1 MNMFYNP
8 YQYNNMQYPQQ
19 QSQQVLRVNGENG
32 AKMLTLPP
40 NSSALALDENA
51 PIVWLCQ
58 TDGAGYK
65 TCTPYKIEPYQQQP
79 QSNITDLEMRVKRLE
94 EMLTN
99 ATKSNFA
106 NDEPERLSVSN
117 DTAVQ
122 PVQANNARK
131 KS

>member
-8 YQYNNMQYPQQ
+8 YQYNNMQ

-99 ATKSNFA
+99 ATKSNFT
-106 NDEPERLSVSN
+106 NDEPEQFTTAN

-131 KS
+131 KP

>member
-8 YQYNNMQYPQQ
+8 YQYQQYNNMQQP
-19 QSQQVLRVNGENG
+19 QQVLRVNGENG

-131 KS
+131 KP

>member
-8 YQYNNMQYPQQ
+8 YQYQQYNNMSQ

-79 QSNITDLEMRVKRLE
+79 QSNITDLEARVKRLE
-94 EMLTN
+94 EILTN
-99 ATKSNFA
+99 ATKSNFT
-106 NDEPERLSVSN
+106 NDEPAKQSAAN

-122 PVQANNARK
+122 PIQTANAGQK
-131 KS
+131 P